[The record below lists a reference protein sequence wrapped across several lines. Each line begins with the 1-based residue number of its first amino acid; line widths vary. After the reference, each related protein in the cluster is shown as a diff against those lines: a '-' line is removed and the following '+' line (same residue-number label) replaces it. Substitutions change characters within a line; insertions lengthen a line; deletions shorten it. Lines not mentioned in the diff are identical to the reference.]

1 MASHRLRVAQVL
13 EATVGG
19 TARHVLD
26 LCEGLDRD
34 AFELLVLWSPTRDA
48 HPERSVARLKAAG
61 AQVALVPMA
70 RGPSPVADMAALRT
84 VRRALQGFAPDI
96 VHAHSSKAGMLGRLA
111 AAGGPT
117 SPATVYTPHAFSF
130 LMNVSPAR
138 RALYL
143 AVERRLGRSTDRLVA
158 VCESERQVALDADV
172 IAPER
177 CVVIRNGVPA
187 PEPGAADRAAGP
199 PVPGLPPAA
208 TVILCVG
215 DLRPQKGH
223 VYAAAAMRQVT
234 RSLPAAHLVI
244 AGEGPKR
251 GAILHAAGEAIGH
264 VHLLGHRDDIPRLL
278 ARCDVFCQPSL
289 WEGCPYALLEAA
301 AAGRALVG
309 SDVPGVSDI
318 LQEGRCG
325 WPVRPADAEALTLAL
340 CEALQ
345 DPAARA
351 ARGRAA
357 AALVAEQYTLEG
369 MVAQTAE
376 FYAELGEARRGLS
389 SGTHMGG

>member
-26 LCEGLDRD
+26 LCEGLDRA

-70 RGPSPVADMAALRT
+70 RGPVPPADLAALRT
-84 VRRALQGFAPDI
+84 VRRTLQGFAPDI
-96 VHAHSSKAGMLGRLA
+96 VHAHSSKAGVLGRVA
-111 AAGGPT
+111 AAGNPN

-130 LMNVSPAR
+130 VMNVSPAR

-143 AVERRLGRSTDRLVA
+143 AVERRLGRSTDRLIA
-158 VCESERQVALDADV
+158 VCESERQVALAAGV

-177 CVVIRNGVPA
+177 CVVVRNGVP
-187 PEPGAADRAAGP
+187 PPVPTAAGP
-199 PVPGLPPAA
+199 AANTAIPELPPAA

-215 DLRPQKGH
+215 DLRAQKGH
-223 VYAAAAMRQVT
+223 VYAAAAIRQVA
-234 RSLPAAHLVI
+234 RSLPAAHLLI
-244 AGEGPKR
+244 AGEGPR
-251 GAILHAAGEAIGH
+251 SAAIREAAGEAAGH
-264 VHLLGHRDDIPRLL
+264 VHLLGHRDDIPQLL

-318 LQEGRCG
+318 LQGGRCG
-325 WPVRPADAEALTLAL
+325 WPVRPADEKALAAAL
-340 CEALQ
+340 CQALR

-357 AALVAEQYTLEG
+357 AALVAEQYTLGG
-369 MVAQTAE
+369 MVARTAE
-376 FYAELGEARRGLS
+376 LYAELGEARRGLS
-389 SGTHMGG
+389 